1 MVECFWKGGD
11 KMPDEVKF
19 FTFPQSRIEALA
31 MLYLQSQ
38 DLTGKSPS
46 EIQSMYFEALY
57 ELERD
62 FRDKRSSGWFK
73 KKIHGED

>member
-1 MVECFWKGGD
+1 
-11 KMPDEVKF
+11 MPDEVKF

-62 FRDKRSSGWFK
+62 FRDKRSSSWFK